1 MEMYKPYALKERRTG
16 NILNT
21 AYSPEGLYWTT
32 DNAGRLVYFK
42 NARFQKVYDKV
53 TRELTHLKI
62 VGDTR
67 PNNEVFIDQISK
79 TAERTLVRQKLPVR
93 A

>member
-1 MEMYKPYALKERRTG
+1 MEMYKPYALRERRTG

-32 DNAGRLVYFK
+32 DSAGRLVYFK
-42 NARFQKVYDKV
+42 DARFQKVYDRATKAV
-53 TRELTHLKI
+53 THLKI

-67 PNNEVFIDQISK
+67 PNPEVYVERVSK
-79 TAERTLVRQKLPVR
+79 TAERTLVRSN
-93 A
+93 AH